1 MHSREEFQKIA
12 RSRVKEDKPSRRNF
26 LKMGA
31 AATVAAGALV
41 AFPLLKRFS
50 DNKLVERSKETSS
63 GIEKFETS
71 ILEEIIKEAN
81 ESLGEFENKVQESQ
95 KDMQDLIKEMDD
107 FEAGLPENPRNPR
120 EVDSYEQTRRN
131 VIFEKT
137 IQKEIFLQFQ
147 NKLTELMDSIVILLS
162 DKELDTQGLL
172 QKWES
177 GEYLEKK
184 TRIEKIMKSFSEQY
198 QETDKR
204 FDALINKVEEGI
216 KKGREKLENKKRPV
230 NIA

>member
-71 ILEEIIKEAN
+71 IL
-81 ESLGEFENKVQESQ
+81 SLGEFENKVQESQ

-107 FEAGLPENPRNPR
+107 FEAGLPEYPRNPR

>member
-95 KDMQDLIKEMDD
+95 K
-107 FEAGLPENPRNPR
+107 
-120 EVDSYEQTRRN
+120 
-131 VIFEKT
+131 
-137 IQKEIFLQFQ
+137 EIFLQFQ

>member
-81 ESLGEFENKVQESQ
+81 ESLGEFENKVQES
-95 KDMQDLIKEMDD
+95 LKEMDD
-107 FEAGLPENPRNPR
+107 FEAGLPEYPRNPR

>member
-107 FEAGLPENPRNPR
+107 FEAGLPEYPRNPR
-120 EVDSYEQTRRN
+120 EVDSYE
-131 VIFEKT
+131 
-137 IQKEIFLQFQ
+137 
-147 NKLTELMDSIVILLS
+147 
-162 DKELDTQGLL
+162 
-172 QKWES
+172 
-177 GEYLEKK
+177 K

>member
-1 MHSREEFQKIA
+1 MHSREDFQKIA

-63 GIEKFETS
+63 VIEKFETS
-71 ILEEIIKEAN
+71 ILE
-81 ESLGEFENKVQESQ
+81 
-95 KDMQDLIKEMDD
+95 DLIKEMDD
-107 FEAGLPENPRNPR
+107 FEAGLPEYPRNPR